1 MNKTIKNL
9 FLSALSVMALSA
21 CNTDI
26 ENIQIQYPEEHDA
39 AYYENLRAYKNSKHQ
54 IAFGWFGH
62 WTAMGSSPSK
72 YLSSI
77 PDSVDVISIWGE
89 WSNLTPEK
97 IEDLRQL
104 QQVKGTK
111 VMFTVFAHDIP
122 EPFDATPE
130 GIKAY
135 ALSYVDSIH
144 KYGYDG
150 IDLDYE
156 PGFGG
161 KGEFIN
167 PDNMNSTVITQ
178 KGKDNMEIFVR
189 TLAEHVGPKSG
200 TGKLFAIDG
209 VPYALNQGLAELF
222 DYGIVQSYDSSG
234 DSDLQ
239 SRFDNADKNGWKPE
253 QYIFTENF
261 EKWWST
267 GGKTSFRDKDGNV
280 MNSLQGMARF
290 NPTQGAK
297 GGCGSYHMEYEYNH
311 TDKEYKYLREA
322 IQIMN
327 PAKR

>member
-1 MNKTIKNL
+1 MNKFFKNIL
-9 FLSALSVMALSA
+9 FPILSAVAFSA
-21 CNTDI
+21 CDTEI
-26 ENIQIQYPEEHDA
+26 ENIQIQRPIEHDE

-62 WTAMGSSPSK
+62 WTAMGSTSSK
-72 YLSSI
+72 YLTSI
-77 PDSVDVISIWGE
+77 PDSVDVISIWGG
-89 WSNLTPEK
+89 WSDLTLEQIK
-97 IEDLRQL
+97 DMRYV

-111 VMFTVFAHDIP
+111 VMFTVFAHEIP

-167 PDNMNSTVITQ
+167 PDNLNSTYITQ

-189 TLAEHVGPKSG
+189 TLAEHVGPQSG

-209 VPYALNQGLAELF
+209 VPYQLNKGLAELF
-222 DYGIVQSYDSSG
+222 NYGIVQSYNSYG

-239 SRFDNADKNGWKPE
+239 GRFNSADANGWKPE

-261 EKWWST
+261 ESYWST
-267 GGKTSFRDKDGNV
+267 GGNSRYRDKDGNI
-280 MNSLQGMARF
+280 MNSLKGMARF
-290 NPTQGAK
+290 NPTQGPK
-297 GGCGSYHMEYEYNH
+297 GGCGTYHMEYEYNH

-327 PAKR
+327 PAQ